1 MDGGLSIA
9 ACDDTVVVIG
19 GGPCGA
25 LAAQRLI
32 AAGQRVTLLDSG
44 LRTPRGIVVKA
55 AGRTIFRWVER
66 SLWSRSRHHS
76 ATDPTTE
83 WHSSLSLGGLT
94 NYWTGA
100 IPRFAPADFSDGGRL
115 DERYVWPIGYDDLAP
130 YYPIAERIMTPTAGE
145 PIPGVPPGESTYR
158 AVMPADWLELV
169 TQAGTAGFPIGSL
182 PRAKGRPW
190 MVARQANEFDSY
202 HAMVEP
208 AVRSGALQLRR
219 GAHAIRLLH
228 RGGTAT
234 AVEYLD
240 RTAGIVR
247 TLRARA
253 FVIAAGALDSTEILL
268 RSASDELPGG
278 LGSSAGVL
286 GRYVHDHPR
295 EWYPVRLDRP
305 FTALVD
311 PVYLARDTFDA
322 ARALL
327 AAACTLGLG
336 AQRDRLRTLYG
347 GRTSRIGVQ
356 TFGTMVPDPERGV
369 HLVGGPDAAS
379 TNSRLHI
386 DLVYD
391 QAAVENMRRSRERL
405 AGALAAGGVRAEL
418 GPFEA
423 LRPGSSVHYAGTA
436 RMHHDPAF
444 GVVDGW
450 NRVYD
455 APNVVVA
462 DASCFTTGPE
472 KNPTLTAMAIAA
484 RAADRLAADLA

>member
-1 MDGGLSIA
+1 MDGGPSSA
-9 ACDDTVVVIG
+9 ASDDTVVVIG

-25 LAAQRLI
+25 LAAQRLST
-32 AAGQRVTLLDSG
+32 AGRRVTLLDSG
-44 LRTPRGIVVKA
+44 LRAPRGVIVKA
-55 AGRTIFRWVER
+55 AGRTLFRWVER
-66 SLWSRSRHHS
+66 GLWSTARHVS
-76 ATDPTTE
+76 ATDPATE

-100 IPRFAPADFSDGGRL
+100 VPRFAPADFTDGEQL
-115 DERYVWPIGYDDLAP
+115 DERYVWPIRYDDLEP
-130 YYPIAERIMTPTAGE
+130 YYPVAERIMTTTAGL
-145 PIPGVPPGESTYR
+145 PIPGIPEGESTYH
-158 AVMPADWLELV
+158 ASVAPDWLEFAANA
-169 TQAGTAGFPIGSL
+169 TTAGFPVGVL

-190 MVARQANEFDSY
+190 MVALQGNEFDSY
-202 HAMVEP
+202 HAIVEP
-208 AVRSGALQLRR
+208 AVRRGAVQLRC

-240 RTAGIVR
+240 RGSGIVR
-247 TLRARA
+247 TLRAQA
-253 FVIAAGALDSTEILL
+253 FVLAAGPLDTTEILL

-295 EWYPVRLDRP
+295 EWYRVRLDRP

-311 PVYLARDTFDA
+311 PVYLARDSFDA
-322 ARALL
+322 GPPLL
-327 AAACTLGLG
+327 AAACTLGLA
-336 AQRDRLRTLYG
+336 AQRERLRTLYG
-347 GRTSRIGVQ
+347 GSSRGVGVQ
-356 TFGTMVPDPERGV
+356 TFGTMVPHPERGV
-369 HLVGGPDAAS
+369 HLVGGSDAAS
-379 TNSRLHI
+379 TSSRMHI

-391 QAAVENMRRSRERL
+391 QAAIDNMHRSRERL
-405 AGALAAGGVRAEL
+405 AQAFAAGGVHAEL
-418 GPFEA
+418 GPFEH
-423 LRPGSSVHYAGTA
+423 LKPGSSVHYAGTA
-436 RMHHDPAF
+436 RMHANPAF
-444 GVVDGW
+444 GVVDAW

-455 APNVVVA
+455 APNVVVV